1 MGKKYLMQFEQTSEY
16 EGYIN
21 GSGATLPNTSICDDT
36 PNIPYFSPEE
46 ENPTVVEAVQNDVN
60 FYDFDGKRIA
70 SYTIE
75 QAKQLTQLPTP
86 PAHKGLV
93 FQEWNWNLSDI
104 QTYDRQYIDVGANY
118 TTDDGKTHMFVEID
132 SDEYEFKFGFN
143 TSVRFFLSF
152 DWGDGS
158 EPTRLYYGG
167 NVSHI
172 YEKAGSYDLTITP
185 ENPPSN
191 ATYGIVFAYY
201 SGFNYCQKTIRE
213 IHLGYNCN
221 RIYLTQAKAIV
232 SIPKC
237 TLDGNN
243 SSFHESTI
251 PMVVIPRDT
260 KLITQT
266 NFAYNFNGEMSF
278 PRQISGMTG
287 TRVIQASTMNRVVLP
302 ETIDGGLVK
311 DFATLI
317 YCRIFSIP
325 LTFKTENTATFT
337 SSPNLEYID
346 ISQGW
351 VPTINLNLSSSVA
364 WTRDNIVKFLNKLG
378 TTENSITLTFGA
390 TNLAK
395 LSDADKAIATNKG
408 YTLA

>member
-1 MGKKYLMQFEQTSEY
+1 MQFEQASEY
-16 EGYIN
+16 EDYIN
-21 GSGATLPNTSICDDT
+21 GSGATLPNTSICDDI
-36 PNIPYFSPEE
+36 PNVPYFSPEE

-93 FQEWNWNLSDI
+93 FQEWNYNLSDI

-118 TTDDGKTHMFVEID
+118 TTDDGKTHMFVEIEVD
-132 SDEYEFKFGFN
+132 DYEFKFNFS
-143 TSVRFFLSF
+143 TSVVFYLSF

-158 EPTRLYYGG
+158 EPDRFNYGQ
-167 NVSHI
+167 NISHI

-185 ENPPSN
+185 ENPPSG
-191 ATYGIVFAYY
+191 ATYGISFVYH

-213 IHLGYNCN
+213 IHLGDNVN
-221 RIYLTQAKAIV
+221 RILLTQAKAIV

-237 TLDGNN
+237 TLTGNN
-243 SSFHESTI
+243 CSFYASTI

-260 KLITQT
+260 EVITGT
-266 NFAYNFNGEMSF
+266 NFAYNFNGEISF

-287 TRVIQASTMNRVVLP
+287 TRIIYASTMNRVVLP
-302 ETIDGGLVK
+302 ETVDGGLVN
-311 DFATLI
+311 DFGNFP

-325 LTFKTENTATFT
+325 LTFKTENTSTFNA
-337 SSPNLEYID
+337 SPNLEYID
-346 ISQGW
+346 IVNGW
-351 VPTINLNLSSSVA
+351 VPTINLNLSISLA
-364 WTRDNIVKFLNKLG
+364 WTRDNIVKFFNKLG
-378 TTENSITLTFGA
+378 TTESSITLTFGT